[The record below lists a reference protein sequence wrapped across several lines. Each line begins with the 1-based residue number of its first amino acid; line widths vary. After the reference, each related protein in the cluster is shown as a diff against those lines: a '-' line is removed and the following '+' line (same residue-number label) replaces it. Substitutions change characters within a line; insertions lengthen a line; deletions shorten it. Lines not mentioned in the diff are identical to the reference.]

1 MNYIKSM
8 KVSSI
13 TIDNFY
19 SDVDAVRQQ
28 ALQQSF
34 DVTGNYPGRRTT
46 PFFNDSIQEVISSL
60 IQPHAGKITW
70 WGDHNSG
77 TYQYTTKEDKS
88 WIHADQ
94 TSHWAGVCYLTPN
107 PPLNSGTGF
116 FKHKETGLTE
126 AIYTEE
132 GVYDEKAMAE
142 IYKDSQN
149 LDKWEMTDK
158 VENKYNR
165 LIMYRG
171 DTFHQSL
178 NYFGDNMYNGRL
190 FQTFF
195 FNTEF

>member
-1 MNYIKSM
+1 M

-13 TIDNFY
+13 TVDNFY
-19 SDVDAVRQQ
+19 SDVDSVREQ

-34 DVTGNYPGRRTT
+34 DVTGNYPGRRSA
-46 PFFNDSIQEVISSL
+46 PFLNDSIQEVISSL
-60 IQPHAGKITW
+60 IQPHAGEITW
-70 WGDHNSG
+70 WGDHSSG
-77 TYQYTTKEDKS
+77 AYQYTTKEDKS

-94 TSHWAGVCYLTPN
+94 TSYWAGVCYLTPN
-107 PPLNSGTGF
+107 PPLDSGTGF

-132 GVYDEKAMAE
+132 GVYDEEAMAE

-165 LIMYRG
+165 LILYRG